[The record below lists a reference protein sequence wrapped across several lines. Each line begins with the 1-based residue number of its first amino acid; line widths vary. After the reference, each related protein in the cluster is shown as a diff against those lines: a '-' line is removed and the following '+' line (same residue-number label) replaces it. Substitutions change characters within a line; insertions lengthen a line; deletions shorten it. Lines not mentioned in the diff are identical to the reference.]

1 MYILF
6 VARGPGCIYFNSK
19 HQFYISIEI
28 EETQWAQST
37 RSTALK
43 MDIRYVMHRRVFWR
57 DERKL
62 ALLTCACTFAL
73 RQQEGGYVQELCGFG
88 GNIVWETLRENNWRR
103 LLYSFTVLV
112 QNFLS
117 LAYYHPTTSFY
128 WRIELAFKNTVMYC
142 GLQRTYCSCW
152 IVRLLFWQL
161 FVSGDQSKMYSSC
174 KSNLAKL
181 PTGLHACPARWS
193 SRCLTRS
200 RCFNVIQQRQKETPA
215 PTRVSW
221 C

>member
-1 MYILF
+1 LEAKKLSTYQKQGAVKKYCSLLLENDNNNLQQLMYILF

-88 GNIVWETLRENNWRR
+88 GNIV
-103 LLYSFTVLV
+103 
-112 QNFLS
+112 
-117 LAYYHPTTSFY
+117 
-128 WRIELAFKNTVMYC
+128 
-142 GLQRTYCSCW
+142 
-152 IVRLLFWQL
+152 
-161 FVSGDQSKMYSSC
+161 
-174 KSNLAKL
+174 
-181 PTGLHACPARWS
+181 
-193 SRCLTRS
+193 
-200 RCFNVIQQRQKETPA
+200 
-215 PTRVSW
+215 
-221 C
+221 